1 MTIHI
6 PYLCTG
12 LGIDYQELSSSIT
25 SSVGDSTVY
34 GSVRINND
42 NSNEDPE
49 MFTIQI
55 VNCTN
60 TAASCE
66 PAVMNTTLSIT
77 INDDTSDG
85 MYCKGYKLVGH

>member
-1 MTIHI
+1 
-6 PYLCTG
+6 
-12 LGIDYQELSSSIT
+12 
-25 SSVGDSTVY
+25 
-34 GSVRINND
+34 
-42 NSNEDPE
+42 